1 MAQYEYETLET
12 NFDAGVLTVTISN
25 PPINV
30 MTLKLYQELVAFTA
44 EVEQDKAVKV
54 VVFESA
60 DPDFFIAHFDVELI
74 LTFPTDEPARRSER
88 LSDFHLMCER
98 LRTMPKATMV
108 KIAGR
113 AGGGG
118 NEFCSSCDMRFGIEG
133 VTRIN
138 QMEVPLGILPGGSG
152 TQNLPRLIGRGR
164 AMEVILG
171 GDDLDAETAEQWGY
185 LNRVFANQNE
195 LNGFVDN
202 LAARI
207 ALWPA
212 QAIALA
218 KQSVLNSELSMEEGL
233 REEAYLFQETLRL
246 PEAQALMRAALA
258 SGAQTREGELRIND
272 LVREVA
278 RANRGDD

>member
-1 MAQYEYETLET
+1 MYDYKTLQTELT
-12 NFDAGVLTVTISN
+12 DGVLTVTISN

-30 MTLKLYQELVAFTA
+30 MTLELYQELVAFTA
-44 EVEQDKAVKV
+44 EVERDEAVKV

-98 LRTMPKATMV
+98 LRTMPKATIV

-118 NEFCSSCDMRFGIEG
+118 NEFCSSCDMRFGIKG

-152 TQNLPRLIGRGR
+152 TQNLPRLMGRGR

-171 GDDLDAETAEQWGY
+171 GDDLDAETAEKWGY
-185 LNRVFANQNE
+185 LNRI
-195 LNGFVDN
+195 FVDQQGLDEFVSQ
-202 LAARI
+202 LARRI

-212 QAIALA
+212 DAIALS
-218 KQSVLNSELSMEEGL
+218 KQSVLNSEKPMIEGL
-233 REEAYLFQETLRL
+233 QDEAYLFQQTLRL
-246 PEAQALMRAALA
+246 AEAQRNMRAALE

-272 LVREVA
+272 LMREVA
-278 RANRGDD
+278 ERIRDTD

>member
-30 MTLKLYQELVAFTA
+30 MTLKLYQELMAFTA

-113 AGGGG
+113 AGGG
-118 NEFCSSCDMRFGIEG
+118 
-133 VTRIN
+133 VTNSARPATC
-138 QMEVPLGILPGGSG
+138 VLGLK
-152 TQNLPRLIGRGR
+152 
-164 AMEVILG
+164 V
-171 GDDLDAETAEQWGY
+171 
-185 LNRVFANQNE
+185 
-195 LNGFVDN
+195 
-202 LAARI
+202 
-207 ALWPA
+207 
-212 QAIALA
+212 
-218 KQSVLNSELSMEEGL
+218 
-233 REEAYLFQETLRL
+233 
-246 PEAQALMRAALA
+246 
-258 SGAQTREGELRIND
+258 
-272 LVREVA
+272 
-278 RANRGDD
+278 